1 MNQHIV
7 DTLIEERAAKLMQHP
22 LAWKMVQRYLYPVL
36 GYQQAIEMIDRL
48 QHAGGREVFDWLSE
62 KLSMQVAI
70 NGLEHVPKAGRVV
83 VIANHPA
90 GIADGIAVFDALK
103 TVRQDLVFFA
113 NRDAIRA
120 VPRLTEMIIPVEWM
134 EHRRDH
140 GRNRETVRG
149 MVQSFRDERVV
160 VIFPS
165 GRLAQPTLRGLI
177 ERPWMTSGVSI
188 AQRYHCPIV
197 PMHVRG
203 FNSVLF
209 YLLWFVNTELKDM
222 TLFRELLNKGNQ
234 RYRLTVGKPFM
245 PIGDPIHLTE
255 SLRAFVTQKL
265 PAGETTFSYSQL
277 SDSTPHNTSIGSAT

>member
-7 DTLIEERAAKLMQHP
+7 DTLIEERASKLMQRP
-22 LAWKMVQRYLYPVL
+22 LVWKMVQRYLYPIL

-48 QHAGGREVFDWLSE
+48 QHAGGREVFDWLSD
-62 KLSMQVAI
+62 KLNMQVTS
-70 NGLEHVPKAGRVV
+70 NGLEHVPKTGRLV

-140 GRNRETVRG
+140 GRNKETVRG
-149 MVQSFRDERVV
+149 MVQAFRDERVI

-165 GRLAQPTLRGLI
+165 GRLAQPTLRGLV

-188 AQRYHCPIV
+188 AQRYNCPIV

-203 FNSVLF
+203 LNSVLF
-209 YLLWFVNTELKDM
+209 YLLWFLNTELKDM

-234 RYRLTVGKPFM
+234 HYRLTVGKPFM
-245 PIGDPIHLTE
+245 PEGDPAHLTE
-255 SLRAFVTQKL
+255 TLRVFVTQSL
-265 PAGETTFSYSQL
+265 PAGETTFSYPHL
-277 SDSTPHNTSIGSAT
+277 NDSTTLNTSIGSTP

>member
-7 DTLIEERAAKLMQHP
+7 DTLIEERASKLMQRP
-22 LAWKMVQRYLYPVL
+22 LVWKMVQRYLYPIL

-48 QHAGGREVFDWLSE
+48 QHAGGREVFDWLSD
-62 KLSMQVAI
+62 KLNMQVTS
-70 NGLEHVPKAGRVV
+70 NGLEHVPKTGRLV

-140 GRNRETVRG
+140 GRNKETVRG
-149 MVQSFRDERVV
+149 MVQAFRDERVI

-165 GRLAQPTLRGLI
+165 GRLAQPTLRGLV

-188 AQRYHCPIV
+188 AQRYNCPIV

-203 FNSVLF
+203 LNSVLF
-209 YLLWFVNTELKDM
+209 YLLWFLNTELKDM

-234 RYRLTVGKPFM
+234 HYRLTVGKPFL
-245 PIGDPIHLTE
+245 PEGDPVHLTE
-255 SLRAFVTQKL
+255 TLRAFVTHNL
-265 PAGETTFSYSQL
+265 PAGETTFSYPHL
-277 SDSTPHNTSIGSAT
+277 NDSTTLNRSIGSTQ